1 LNDRADDSLFL
12 ACRRGDKAAYST
24 LAQRHYRRV
33 FALCFGILAN
43 VHDAEDVAQ
52 EALLKGFQS
61 VHRLARPERFEP
73 WILRIAKNL
82 CLDLL
87 RRRKRAKK
95 LPLSPE
101 PTIGEDTHENHDL
114 ERAMARLPQ
123 ELRLPLVLFYFEHRN
138 AGSIAGTLGISQ
150 SLVYERLRAA
160 REELHR
166 LLIERGTHER

>member
-1 LNDRADDSLFL
+1 MDDRADESVFR

-24 LAQRHYRRV
+24 LARRHYRHV
-33 FALCFGILAN
+33 FALCLGMLAN

-52 EALLKGFQS
+52 ETMLKGFQS
-61 VHRLARPERFEP
+61 VRGLARPERFEP

-95 LPLSPE
+95 LPVEPE
-101 PTIGEDTHENHDL
+101 PMVGGATHENHDL
-114 ERAMARLPQ
+114 EWAMARLPH
-123 ELRLPLVLFYFEHRN
+123 ELRLPLVLFYFEHRD
-138 AGSIAGTLGISQ
+138 AGSIAGTLGISP

-160 REELHR
+160 REELHK